1 MQSQL
6 VFGSS
11 PEMRRTKEGWDPP
24 FFWLLSAAQRD
35 NRGQSAASGSSAPKS
50 LNFTDH
56 SMLRMKSPLAQKI
69 WAIITW
75 RWRLQIALNAPFA
88 LLWVADKTNPAVHAF
103 NMTALSA
110 MHAEWL
116 APMIGI
122 A

>member
-1 MQSQL
+1 
-6 VFGSS
+6 
-11 PEMRRTKEGWDPP
+11 MRRAKEGWDPP
-24 FFWLLSAAQRD
+24 FFCQCVPLGITTVSNPQFRNQLRQNLLAFWEH
-35 NRGQSAASGSSAPKS
+35 P
-50 LNFTDH
+50 
-56 SMLRMKSPLAQKI
+56 MLRMKNPILQRI

-75 RWRLQIALNAPFA
+75 RWRMQIALNAPFA